1 MNTRVPL
8 SLVIALL
15 SLSVVAAVAPGPPQN
30 LEASVNGTTVVF
42 TWQPPTIGG
51 APTEYILDA
60 SLSPGGPE
68 LVSYAVPST
77 TATVLDVPNGV
88 YYVRVHALNGDGEG
102 PASNE
107 VVVAVSGGGG
117 GGCTAAPNAPQS
129 LVADVSNSSVAL
141 SWSAPSGGCGV
152 TAYSVQAGTSPGAS
166 EVAVVNVGTATAFSA
181 SAPSGVYYVRVIAV
195 NGFGGSE
202 PSNEVTVTVGC
213 PTPPN
218 PATSLTGASV
228 GNMVRLDW
236 TAAGTGCPATNYA
249 VHAGSAPGLRDL
261 AILDVGAATTL
272 SVSAPPGTYYVRVVA
287 ANEVGGSAPSNEIV
301 LSVTASDGSVTG
313 FGGSPAGSPVE
324 RQ

>member
-1 MNTRVPL
+1 
-8 SLVIALL
+8 
-15 SLSVVAAVAPGPPQN
+15 
-30 LEASVNGTTVVF
+30 
-42 TWQPPTIGG
+42 
-51 APTEYILDA
+51 
-60 SLSPGGPE
+60 
-68 LVSYAVPST
+68 
-77 TATVLDVPNGV
+77 
-88 YYVRVHALNGDGEG
+88 
-102 PASNE
+102 
-107 VVVAVSGGGG
+107 
-117 GGCTAAPNAPQS
+117 
-129 LVADVSNSSVAL
+129 
-141 SWSAPSGGCGV
+141 
-152 TAYSVQAGTSPGAS
+152 
-166 EVAVVNVGTATAFSA
+166 VAVVNVGTATAFSA

-195 NGFGGSE
+195 NGFGGSV